1 MAAPVASCMGNG
13 INKGDTVEV
22 STGQY
27 LGVYENYMLGSFDM
41 WLFMGTDYVASDD
54 PVNNPLGFTFVT
66 HLATERVD
74 DVQVVKTYTYNLQGQ
89 MVQDDVTGIV
99 IKVDLMSDGTQKAYK
114 TINK

>member
-1 MAAPVASCMGNG
+1 MFEDVYYGHTGKSARIVYGENNTIFIQGMAAPVASCMGNG

-74 DVQVVKTYTYNLQGQ
+74 DVR
-89 MVQDDVTGIV
+89 
-99 IKVDLMSDGTQKAYK
+99 
-114 TINK
+114 